1 MKNIDLLK
9 VAKGTGMLL
18 SIGGMLVTSW
28 VSGKEN
34 EKVLE
39 KLVNEHLKK

>member
-1 MKNIDLLK
+1 MKNINILK
-9 VAKGTGMLL
+9 VAKGAGLLL
-18 SIGGMLVTSW
+18 SVGGMLVTSW

-34 EKVLE
+34 EKILE